1 MAKPA
6 SLYFKWRCLGLI
18 AGFFFFF
25 FLPSFSGGL
34 PRVNTRVII
43 IIIIIS
49 AINGRS
55 YSGYSLFKNKK
66 YDEFSKIMQGHLIV
80 TEGRGYTPVYIKS
93 LVASI
98 YL

>member
-1 MAKPA
+1 MYGKTGLSIFQMALPRVN
-6 SLYFKWRCLGLI
+6 SRV
-18 AGFFFFF
+18 FFFFF
-25 FLPSFSGGL
+25 FSGGL